1 MASLPGGT
9 AGAPDANSRACSL
22 AREKPR
28 DDLFLNLLENLGIP
42 EETGD
47 ADEEFAK
54 ERVPFAPG
62 ELHIAEIV
70 FQPIDLVDG
79 HTPLDAAY
87 DGAPFVLGKVMTGL
101 GAEQDKDLFQPVSRL
116 RHLRGYRKEGSPKRM
131 RDVGE
136 ELSGHL
142 VWRQHKIHHAGSDGA
157 AGHAIVLGGFGC
169 LGHHHA
175 ALALHRPDAERP
187 VATSAGEHNTDGALV
202 VVLGQGAEEKI
213 DGEPDAAGQGRL
225 QQL

>member
-1 MASLPGGT
+1 MVDGFAVDIGGEDLHLESLFQFLHAFPKQHGNGIGFLAGGT
-9 AGAPDANSRACSL
+9 AGDPDTNSRSCSL

-116 RHLRGYRKEGSPKRM
+116 RSLREDRTEGSPKR
-131 RDVGE
+131 
-136 ELSGHL
+136 
-142 VWRQHKIHHAGSDGA
+142 
-157 AGHAIVLGGFGC
+157 
-169 LGHHHA
+169 
-175 ALALHRPDAERP
+175 
-187 VATSAGEHNTDGALV
+187 VAD
-202 VVLGQGAEEKI
+202 
-213 DGEPDAAGQGRL
+213 
-225 QQL
+225 